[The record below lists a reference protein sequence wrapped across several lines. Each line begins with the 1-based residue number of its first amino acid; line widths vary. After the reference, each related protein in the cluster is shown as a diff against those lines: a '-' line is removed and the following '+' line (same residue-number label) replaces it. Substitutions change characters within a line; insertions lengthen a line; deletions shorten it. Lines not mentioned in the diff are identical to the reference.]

1 MSDPGVENTSMYWP
15 VDSVTRL
22 PSVLFWTERPLCALA
37 LQRFTRAAEKKQKK
51 KHLLKTNP
59 TAASWSWTCLQPRPN
74 KGAGFK
80 NIQWI
85 KQRKQ
90 RKKVSHLT
98 WRGPTWFAS
107 RYYGPNQDCST
118 ITPVFLSCAL
128 YITSHGFT
136 ARYTACVQRYRALGQ
151 LFLLW
156 IIMSNS
162 RRCLE
167 LTLLIRFPNGWFPLI
182 L

>member
-1 MSDPGVENTSMYWP
+1 MWSGSTVKPLTLPFTWSAYSRVQRWNKMSDPGVENTSMYWP

-37 LQRFTRAAEKKQKK
+37 LQRFTRAAEKKQKE

-90 RKKVSHLT
+90 RKEVSHLT

-118 ITPVFLSCAL
+118 ITPVFLRVVHS
-128 YITSHGFT
+128 
-136 ARYTACVQRYRALGQ
+136 
-151 LFLLW
+151 
-156 IIMSNS
+156 
-162 RRCLE
+162 
-167 LTLLIRFPNGWFPLI
+167 TLLAMALLHGTPHVSRDTGL
-182 L
+182 